1 MKLLNRLYLW
11 SANRQLHSLSQEI
24 AAARD
29 YQEYL
34 EGCYI
39 NAVVGRGDW
48 DRGDLLC
55 DIDYV
60 REQVEFFE
68 HERVLTLA
76 RIAGLKAKL
85 NISS

>member
-11 SANRQLHSLSQEI
+11 SANQKLEALSQEI
-24 AAARD
+24 DSARD
-29 YQEYL
+29 YQEDL

-55 DIDYV
+55 DIGYV
-60 REQVEFFE
+60 RERVEFFE
-68 HERVLTLA
+68 HERILTLA
-76 RIAGLKAKL
+76 RIAELKAKL
-85 NISS
+85 NIS